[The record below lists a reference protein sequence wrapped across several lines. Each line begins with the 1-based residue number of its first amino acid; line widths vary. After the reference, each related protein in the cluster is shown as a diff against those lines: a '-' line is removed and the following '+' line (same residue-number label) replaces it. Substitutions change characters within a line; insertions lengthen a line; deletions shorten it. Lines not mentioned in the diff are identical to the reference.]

1 MMGIFTALLWVGAV
15 VFGVPTAILCAECL
29 LGLLPRRA
37 DRRGGDG
44 RRPTIA
50 VVVPAHNESSVIG
63 PTVEHLRQQVGAGDI
78 LLVVADNC
86 DDETARLAREAGA
99 TVIERADPEHRGK
112 GYALSFATAYL
123 REHEVPEAVVIID
136 ADCRISDGGVG
147 RLAVLAVTAHRPVQA
162 DYLLAAPP
170 GAKPG
175 ARLSAFAFRVRN
187 RIRPL
192 GLERLGGSVH
202 LAGTGMAFP
211 WEVFAQAPA
220 MKDHLT
226 EDLALGVELT
236 LSGHGP
242 LPCPDVHVTSDL
254 APSQAGQAGQR
265 RRWESGHLQTLARY
279 VPLLLAQA
287 LAQGKPSLLLSA
299 VDLAIP
305 PLAMHVTLLAL
316 ASALSLAGHLLGASV
331 LPLALFAAEVVGV
344 ATSIGL
350 VWLVAGRDV
359 IRLADWLSLPGYV
372 VAKIPVYLRLV
383 GSKRRLDWKKTERD
397 P

>member
-1 MMGIFTALLWVGAV
+1 MMGIFTALLWAGAV
-15 VFGVPTAILCAECL
+15 VLGVPSAILCAECL
-29 LGLLPRRA
+29 LGLLSRRTNQI
-37 DRRGGDG
+37 GGDG
-44 RRPTIA
+44 RRPKIA

-63 PTVEHLRQQVGAGDI
+63 PTVEHLRQQVGDGDL

-86 DDETARLAREAGA
+86 DDETARLARAAGA
-99 TVIERADPEHRGK
+99 TVIERTDPEHRGK

-123 REHEVPEAVVIID
+123 KKREVPEAVVIID
-136 ADCRISDGGVG
+136 ADCRISNGGVG
-147 RLAVLAVTAHRPVQA
+147 ELATLAVTAHRPVQA
-162 DYLLAAPP
+162 DYTLAAS
-170 GAKPG
+170 PG
-175 ARLSAFAFRVRN
+175 ARPGARMSAFAFRVRN

-192 GLERLGGSVH
+192 GLQRLGGSVH

-211 WEVFAQAPA
+211 WDIFAEAPS

-242 LPCPDVHVTSDL
+242 LPCADVHVTSDL

-279 VPLLLAQA
+279 VPRLLARA
-287 LAQGKPSLLLSA
+287 FSQGKPRLLLSA

-305 PLAMHVTLLAL
+305 PLAMHVTLLAF
-316 ASALSLAGHLLGASV
+316 ACALSLAGRLLGTSV
-331 LPLALFAAEVVGV
+331 LPFALFAAEIVGV
-344 ATSIGL
+344 AASIGL

-359 IRLADWLSLPGYV
+359 IRVADWLSLPVYV
-372 VAKIPVYLRLV
+372 IAKIPGYLRLV
-383 GSKRRLDWKKTERD
+383 GSKRRLGWKKTERE